1 VHTVCATWPRSW
13 GSFMS
18 ESFGERLA
26 VRIGERGALCVGVDP
41 SPSIVEEWGRGDT
54 VEGAEFV
61 ALQLVEAVAG
71 VATAVK
77 AQVAFFERF
86 GAAGYRVLERVL
98 VDASAAGLI
107 VIGDAKRG
115 DIPSTNVGYASAWLM
130 RGSPL
135 SVDALTVN
143 PYLGVGALAPF
154 TDLAYEHGRGLFVLA
169 ATSNDEGRSVQS
181 ARSGIGDA
189 VEEVVL
195 SAVAELNDRDDGRGL
210 VGVVWGATRDA
221 PVFDV
226 ARLGGPI
233 LVPGVGS
240 QGASA
245 SDVARLFAR
254 CPRNTVLANV
264 ARSIAGAGP
273 DRRALHEAALRWRD
287 GLADA
292 FA

>member
-1 VHTVCATWPRSW
+1 
-13 GSFMS
+13 MS
-18 ESFGERLA
+18 ESFGVRLA
-26 VRIGERGALCVGVDP
+26 ERVGERGALCVGVDP
-41 SPSIVEEWGRGDT
+41 STSLLESWQRGDT
-54 VEGAEFV
+54 VEGAEFL
-61 ALQLVEAVAG
+61 ALHLVEAVAG

-77 AQVAFFERF
+77 TQVAFFERF
-86 GAAGYRVLERVL
+86 GAAGFRVLERVL
-98 VDASAAGLI
+98 VEARDADLI

-115 DIPSTNVGYASAWLM
+115 DIPSTNDGYARAWLS
-130 RGSPL
+130 RDAPL

-154 TDLAYEHGRGLFVLA
+154 VDLAREQSRGLFVLA
-169 ATSNDEGRSVQS
+169 ATSNEDGRSVQT
-181 ARSGIGDA
+181 ARTGFGDA

-195 SAVAELNDRDDGRGL
+195 GAVAELNSRDDGRGH

-221 PVFDV
+221 PVFDL
-226 ARLGGPI
+226 AQLGGPI

-245 SDVARLFAR
+245 ADVARLFAR
-254 CPRNTVLANV
+254 CPQNTVLANV

-273 DRRALHEAALRWRD
+273 DRRALTDAALRWRD
-287 GLADA
+287 DLENA